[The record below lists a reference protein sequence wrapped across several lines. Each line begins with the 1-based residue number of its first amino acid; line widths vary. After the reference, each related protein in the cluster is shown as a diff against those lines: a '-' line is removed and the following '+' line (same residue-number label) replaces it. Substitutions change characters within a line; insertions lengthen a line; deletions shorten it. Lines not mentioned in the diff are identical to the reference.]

1 MSAAVRLATSGDAT
15 ALYEHWSA
23 LRRYNASIDARVIPV
38 PVGREDFAAGLD
50 SVLARQTSVAFV
62 AELGGTLVG
71 FISGGVENNQP
82 DRLPELHATVGY
94 LWVAVSAR
102 RTGIGRQLVGAVT
115 EWAAKQEGVA
125 HMEMTVLAADQEA
138 ATFWRSMGFSPFIQR
153 VWAALP
159 TEGGA

>member
-1 MSAAVRLATSGDAT
+1 MSATVRRATPGDA
-15 ALYEHWSA
+15 AGLYAHWSE
-23 LRRYNASIDARVIPV
+23 LRRYNASVDSRVIPV
-38 PVGREDFAAGLD
+38 PVGADDFAAGLD
-50 SVLARQTSVAFV
+50 SVLARRTSVAFV
-62 AELGGTLVG
+62 AELSGTLVG

-102 RTGIGRQLVGAVT
+102 RAGVGRQLVGAVT
-115 EWAAKQEGVA
+115 EWAARQEGVA

-138 ATFWRSMGFSPFIQR
+138 ATFWRSMGFSPFIER

-159 TEGGA
+159 RPLAE